1 MSTFTCRC
9 GTVYERT
16 EFVFMARDHDRATCQ
31 VCGGELE
38 SWDSCHIPKFRLIE
52 RPEGPVEDRVEDD
65 YDLAAS
71 DFDRR
76 ASSRGATERAR
87 KLKR

>member
-1 MSTFTCRC
+1 MSTITCRC

-16 EFVFMARDHDRATCQ
+16 EFVFMARDHDRTTCQ
-31 VCGGELE
+31 VCGEELE
-38 SWDSCHIPKFRLIE
+38 SWNSCHIPKFRLIE
-52 RPEGPVEDRVEDD
+52 RPEGRVEDRVEDD
-65 YDLAAS
+65 TDSAAS

-76 ASSRGATERAR
+76 PGLRRAAARAR